1 MGCSSILNL
10 DSLSDCSNRKL
21 QNQCQ
26 MFLIFHQAKKRFCAQ
41 QQFSVFVQPQ
51 KIGLPLSYRK
61 VSSSLGAETEKKSTF
76 L

>member
-1 MGCSSILNL
+1 
-10 DSLSDCSNRKL
+10 
-21 QNQCQ
+21 

-61 VSSSLGAETEKKSTF
+61 VSSSLGAEKEKNLPF
-76 L
+76 YNIV